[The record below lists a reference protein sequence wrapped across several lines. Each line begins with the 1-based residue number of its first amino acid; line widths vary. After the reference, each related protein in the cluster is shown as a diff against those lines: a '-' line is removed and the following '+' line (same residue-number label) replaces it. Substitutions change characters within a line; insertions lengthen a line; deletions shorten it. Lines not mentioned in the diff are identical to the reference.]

1 MSTICIIAP
10 VIVTG
15 WPLITAAVTASI
27 TTLGYTVAAENAHI
41 IDECL
46 QDREEY
52 EREYLANKRTSEEI
66 TFENSEILADVH
78 SRGETLTVV
87 KDGIKATFHRDVRGS
102 LRLTIDAVG
111 LSKAEMRKIGEELM
125 GRVTQ
130 QYAYNRLVTEMKDRG
145 MIIVEES
152 VEEDDTVKIR
162 VRNTI

>member
-15 WPLITAAVTASI
+15 WPLITAAVTASV
-27 TTLGYTVAAENAHI
+27 TTLGYAVAADNAQI
-41 IDECL
+41 IEECL
-46 QDREEY
+46 QDNEEY
-52 EREYLANKRTSEEI
+52 EKEYLANKRTSEVI
-66 TFENSEILADVH
+66 TVENSEILANAH
-78 SRGETLTVV
+78 SRGETMTVV
-87 KDGIKATFHRDVRGS
+87 KDNIKATFHRDVRGA

-111 LSKAEMRKIGEELM
+111 LSKAEIRKIGDELI

-130 QYAYNRLVTEMKDRG
+130 QYAYNRLMTEMKERG
-145 MIIVEES
+145 MVIVEET